1 MSELLRLE
9 HITKVF
15 QSRKGFFGS
24 VPIKAVDNVSL
35 TISRGETVALVG
47 ESGSGKTTLGRI
59 SLRLLEPTA
68 GRIIFDG
75 REITRIAERQLVWFR
90 RRAQAIFQDPYS
102 SIDPLMS
109 VYEIVEEP
117 LLIHSVAGESE
128 RDAIVHE
135 VLEAVKLTPI
145 DEFKSKYPHELSGGQ
160 RQRVGIARALTLKPD
175 YMVADEPVS
184 MIDASSRAEVLG
196 VLRQLQLDYRI
207 TFLYI
212 THDIATARHFSDRI
226 AVMHRGRIVEIGP
239 TETVIENP
247 RHAYTKAL
255 IAAVPEPDPSNR
267 FRERQVADY
276 ESLA

>member
-145 DEFKSKYPHELSGGQ
+145 DEFKSKYPH
-160 RQRVGIARALTLKPD
+160 
-175 YMVADEPVS
+175 
-184 MIDASSRAEVLG
+184 ASSRAEVLG